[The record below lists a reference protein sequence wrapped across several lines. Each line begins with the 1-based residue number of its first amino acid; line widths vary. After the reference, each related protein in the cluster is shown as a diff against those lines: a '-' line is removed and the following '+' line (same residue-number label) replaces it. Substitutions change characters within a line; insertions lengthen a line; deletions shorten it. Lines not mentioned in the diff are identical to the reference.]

1 MTTPHPLSGLRPDRA
16 TIAAMLSLAQELQ
29 SVAAEMIKAAEAI
42 KATQTKETT
51 NVSRTA
57 R

>member
-16 TIAAMLSLAQELQ
+16 TIAAMLSLAQALQ
-29 SVAAEMIKAAEAI
+29 PVATEAI